1 MTQEIELKHK
11 HSYSDDYRV
20 QCAVRQLCKWR
31 NQWGLAK
38 FREYLSKH
46 KLDSNLLNGFA
57 DQWTKGNKG
66 NQGEWID

>member
-1 MTQEIELKHK
+1 
-11 HSYSDDYRV
+11 
-20 QCAVRQLCKWR
+20 LCKWR

-38 FREYLSKH
+38 FREYLSKY

-66 NQGEWID
+66 NQGEWIE

>member
-31 NQWGLAK
+31 SEWGLAK

-46 KLDSNLLNGFA
+46 KLDSNLLSGFA
-57 DQWTKGNKG
+57 DQWKKGNKG
-66 NQGEWID
+66 EWKTWL